1 MTQTNE
7 TRHAGA
13 RLGSERMR
21 FLAGTAAP
29 KSAPK
34 PEVTQAVVRDVF
46 WLADKLGNFAGA
58 PVGHRTPKMK
68 LPKRV
73 PDVNLPNSIRDYDT
87 SRGEPALSF

>member
-29 KSAPK
+29 SQHQNQKLRKQLFATCFGLPINLAISPAPRW
-34 PEVTQAVVRDVF
+34 V
-46 WLADKLGNFAGA
+46 
-58 PVGHRTPKMK
+58 
-68 LPKRV
+68 
-73 PDVNLPNSIRDYDT
+73 I
-87 SRGEPALSF
+87 EPLK